1 MREWSLKGLLL
12 ADTTV
17 SPENPGRCEFAKFMA
32 NHILR
37 DVNRH
42 EGLAVVNCKV
52 MADEVWSDH
61 RLAAPSFDGLAVGSG
76 VGNSIDL
83 RKKLLVDEWAFF

>member
-32 NHILR
+32 NHIFR

-52 MADEVWSDH
+52 MADE
-61 RLAAPSFDGLAVGSG
+61 SG
-76 VGNSIDL
+76 VIIDL
-83 RKKLLVDEWAFF
+83 RLQVLMGLRSDPASATASIFARSF